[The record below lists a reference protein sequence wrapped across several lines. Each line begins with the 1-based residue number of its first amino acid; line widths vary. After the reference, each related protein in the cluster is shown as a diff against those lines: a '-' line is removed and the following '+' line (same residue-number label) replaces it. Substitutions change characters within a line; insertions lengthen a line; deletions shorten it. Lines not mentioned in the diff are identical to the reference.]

1 MEHYAGL
8 DVSLEQTSV
17 CVVDAQGQVVREVKV
32 ASEPEAL
39 IGFLRTQDLEIARV
53 GLEAG
58 PLSQWLHAGLVAA
71 GYEVVLLETRHVKAA
86 LSAMTVKTDRR
97 DARGI
102 AQLLR
107 LGWYRP
113 VHAKSASAQEVR
125 SLLTARKLIQGKL
138 LDMESGIRGVLRGFG
153 LKVGTI
159 SRGRFEARIRDLVEG
174 HTMLETVVGS
184 MLAARAALQAEFTR
198 LHRALLVLVR
208 ADPVCR
214 QLMSVPGVGAVVAI
228 TFKSGVDDPTR
239 FRRSRD
245 IGPHFGLTPRKY
257 QSGEIDVT
265 GSISKVG
272 DRMVRTA
279 LYEAAS
285 VMLTRTVRMSP
296 LKSWAMGVARRRGS
310 KKARVAL
317 ARKLGVVLHRMWVDG
332 TSFRWTSEAAAM
344 A

>member
-1 MEHYAGL
+1 VEHYAGL
-8 DVSLEQTSV
+8 DVSLELTSV
-17 CVVDAQGQVVREVKV
+17 CVLDAQGQVVREVKV
-32 ASEPEAL
+32 VSEPEAL
-39 IGFLRTQDLEIARV
+39 IGFLCRQDLEIARV

-71 GYEVVLLETRHVKAA
+71 GFETVLLETRHVKAA

-138 LDMESGIRGVLRGFG
+138 LDIESGIRGVLRGFG
-153 LKVGTI
+153 LKVGTV
-159 SRGRFEARIRDLVEG
+159 SRGRFETRIRDLVEG
-174 HTMLETVVGS
+174 QTMLETVVGS
-184 MLAARAALQAEFTR
+184 MLTARAALQAEFAK
-198 LHRALLVLVR
+198 LHRALLALVR

-228 TFKSGVDDPTR
+228 TFKSGIDDPAR

-245 IGPHFGLTPRKY
+245 VGPHFGLTPRKY

-296 LKSWAMGVARRRGS
+296 LKSWAMAVAKRRGA

-317 ARKLGVVLHRMWVDG
+317 ARKLGVILHRMWVDG

>member
-1 MEHYAGL
+1 MEYYAGL

-17 CVVDAQGQVVREVKV
+17 CVVDAQGQVVREAKV

-39 IGFLRTQDLEIARV
+39 IRFLSGQECRIMRV

-58 PLSQWLHAGLVAA
+58 PLSQWLHAGLVEA
-71 GYEVVLLETRHVKAA
+71 GFEAVLLETRHVKAA

-125 SLLTARKLIQGKL
+125 SLLTARKLIQAKL
-138 LDMESGIRGVLRGFG
+138 LDIESGIRGILRGFG
-153 LKVGTI
+153 LKVGPI

-174 HTMLETVVGS
+174 QTTLNTVVGS
-184 MLAARAALQAEFTR
+184 MLAARSALQAEFAR
-198 LHRALLVLVR
+198 LHPTLLTLVR

-228 TFKSGVDDPTR
+228 TFRSGVDDPTR
-239 FRRSRD
+239 FPRSRD
-245 IGPHFGLTPRKY
+245 VGPHFGLTPRKY
-257 QSGEIDVT
+257 QSGQVDVT

-296 LKSWAMGVARRRGS
+296 LKSWAMGVAKRRGA

-317 ARKLGVVLHRMWVDG
+317 ARKLGVILHRMWVDG
-332 TSFRWTSEAAAM
+332 TSFRWTSEVPAM

>member
-1 MEHYAGL
+1 VDYYAGL
-8 DVSLEQTSV
+8 DVSLELTSV
-17 CVVDAQGQVVREVKV
+17 CLVDATGEVVGEAKV

-39 IGFLRTQDLEIARV
+39 VRFMCEQQLPVVRV
-53 GLEAG
+53 ALEAG
-58 PLSQWLHAGLVAA
+58 PLSQWLHSGLVAA
-71 GYEVVLLETRHVKAA
+71 GFEAVLLETRHVKAA

-107 LGWYRP
+107 LGWFRP
-113 VHAKSASAQEVR
+113 VHVKSAGSQELR
-125 SLLTARKLIQGKL
+125 ALLTARKLIQAKL
-138 LDMESGIRGVLRGFG
+138 LDIESGIRGVLRGFG

-159 SRGRFEARIRDLVEG
+159 SRGRFEARVSELAQG
-174 HTMLETVVGS
+174 HPMLEPVAGS
-184 MLAARAALQAEFTR
+184 MLAARSALQTEFSR
-198 LHRALLVLVR
+198 LHRMILSLVR

-228 TFKSGVDDPTR
+228 TFRSGVDDPGR

-245 IGPHFGLTPRKY
+245 VGPHFGLTPRKY
-257 QSGEIDVT
+257 QSGEKDVT

-296 LKSWAMGVARRRGS
+296 LKSWAMAVARRRGA

-317 ARKLGVVLHRMWVDG
+317 ARKLGVILHRMWIDG
-332 TSFRWTSEAAAM
+332 TDFRWTSETAAM

>member
-1 MEHYAGL
+1 MEYYAGL

-17 CVVDAQGQVVREVKV
+17 CVVDAQGQVVREAKV
-32 ASEPEAL
+32 ASEPDAL
-39 IGFLRTQDLEIARV
+39 IAFLCRQDLEIARV

-58 PLSQWLHAGLVAA
+58 PLSQWLHAGFITA
-71 GYEVVLLETRHVKAA
+71 GYEAVLLETRHVKAA

-113 VHAKSASAQEVR
+113 VYAKSASAQEVR

-138 LDMESGIRGVLRGFG
+138 LDIESGIRGVLRGFG
-153 LKVGTI
+153 LKVGAI

-174 HTMLETVVGS
+174 QAVLETVIGS
-184 MLAARAALQAEFTR
+184 MLAVRAALQAEFAR
-198 LHRALLVLVR
+198 LHRALLALVR
-208 ADPVCR
+208 EDPVCQ
-214 QLMSVPGVGAVVAI
+214 QLMSVPGVGAVVAM
-228 TFKSGVDDPTR
+228 TFRSGVDDPTR

-245 IGPHFGLTPRKY
+245 VGPHFGLTPRKY

-285 VMLTRTVRMSP
+285 VMLTRSVRMSS
-296 LKSWAMGVARRRGS
+296 LKSWAMGVAKRRGA

-332 TSFRWTSEAAAM
+332 TSFRWTSEATM

>member
-39 IGFLRTQDLEIARV
+39 IRFLGDQQLEIARV

-58 PLSQWLHAGLVAA
+58 PLSQWLHAGLVTA
-71 GYEVVLLETRHVKAA
+71 GYEAVLLETRHVKAA

-138 LDMESGIRGVLRGFG
+138 LDIEGGIRGVLRGFG
-153 LKVGTI
+153 LKVGAI
-159 SRGRFEARIRDLVEG
+159 SRGRFEARILELVEG
-174 HTMLETVVGS
+174 QAMLATVIGS
-184 MLAARAALQAEFTR
+184 MLAARAALQAEFAR
-198 LHRALLVLVR
+198 LHRTLLALVR
-208 ADPVCR
+208 NDPVCQ

-228 TFKSGVDDPTR
+228 TFRSGVDDPSR

-245 IGPHFGLTPRKY
+245 VGPHFGLTPRKY

-285 VMLTRTVRMSP
+285 VMLTRSVRMSP
-296 LKSWAMGVARRRGS
+296 LKSWAMRVAKRRGA

-317 ARKLGVVLHRMWVDG
+317 ARKLAVVLHRMWVDG
-332 TSFRWTSEAAAM
+332 TSFRWTSETAAM